1 LNQKTKTK
9 TAKIKRSYNNYHAC
23 KNYKQR
29 NKYTS
34 SKQTHKTTTKNSDRL
49 IRAMYIKI
57 EKEEY
62 QKEYEKRSTV
72 ERPFGTLKI
81 QYNIEDEEVIR
92 IEDT

>member
-1 LNQKTKTK
+1 
-9 TAKIKRSYNNYHAC
+9 
-23 KNYKQR
+23 
-29 NKYTS
+29 
-34 SKQTHKTTTKNSDRL
+34 
-49 IRAMYIKI
+49 MYIKM

-92 IEDT
+92 IEDTECYMILNAVAYNTNHL

>member
-1 LNQKTKTK
+1 
-9 TAKIKRSYNNYHAC
+9 
-23 KNYKQR
+23 
-29 NKYTS
+29 
-34 SKQTHKTTTKNSDRL
+34 
-49 IRAMYIKI
+49 M

-92 IEDT
+92 IEDTECYMILNAVAYNTNHL